1 MFHNIAVAYD
11 GSDGSRTAFDKAIE
25 LKKALPSVKLSV
37 IYVNEDYPEN
47 IQAAQMAD
55 ASAPVVSPQV
65 DGTYAQFMPHGIG
78 ENHYRP
84 PSDLK
89 NPKDFDDSAIEFSKH
104 MHNAIQQQLDEK
116 GVEADVLALEG
127 SASKTIPAFV
137 EEQNIDLLVI
147 GNSGKSGLQ
156 RFFVGSVSK
165 KLIKESSCSILV
177 VK

>member
-11 GSDGSRTAFDKAIE
+11 GSDGSRTAFDQAIE
-25 LKKALPSVKLSV
+25 MKKALPGVKLSV
-37 IYVNEDYPEN
+37 IYVNEDYHEN
-47 IQAAQMAD
+47 FRAAQLAD

-65 DGTYAQFMPHGIG
+65 DGTYAQYMPPGIG
-78 ENHYRP
+78 ENHHRP
-84 PSDLK
+84 PSDLQAQK
-89 NPKDFDDSAIEFSKH
+89 EFGNSAIEYSKH

-116 GVEADVLALEG
+116 GVDAEVLALEG
-127 SASKTIPAFV
+127 SASKTITAFI

-165 KLIKESSCSILV
+165 RLIKESPCSILV

>member
-11 GSDGSRTAFDKAIE
+11 GSDGSRMAFNQAIE
-25 LKKALPSVKLSV
+25 MKKALPDVKLSV
-37 IYVNEDYPEN
+37 IYVNEEYNEN
-47 IQAAQMAD
+47 FRAARMRD
-55 ASAPVVSPQV
+55 ASAPVVLPQV
-65 DGTYAQFMPHGIG
+65 DSTYAQYMPPEIG
-78 ENHYRP
+78 ENNHRAP
-84 PSDLK
+84 NDLQA
-89 NPKDFDDSAIEFSKH
+89 PTEFEHSAIEYSKH

-127 SASKTIPAFV
+127 SASKTIAAFI
-137 EEQNIDLLVI
+137 EEQNIDLLVV

-165 KLIKESSCSILV
+165 RLLKESSCSVLV

>member
-11 GSDGSRTAFDKAIE
+11 GSDGSRTAFDKAID
-25 LKKALPSVKLSV
+25 LKKALPNVKLSV
-37 IYVNEDYPEN
+37 IYVNEEYPEN
-47 IQAAQMAD
+47 IQTAQMAD

-65 DGTYAQFMPHGIG
+65 DGAYAQFMPPGIG
-78 ENHYRP
+78 ENQYRP
-84 PSDLK
+84 PSDMR
-89 NPKDFDDSAIEFSKH
+89 NPNDYDNSAIEFSKH
-104 MHNAIQQQLDEK
+104 MHTSIQQQLDEK

-127 SASKTIPAFV
+127 SASKTIAAFI

-156 RFFVGSVSK
+156 RFFIGSVSK
-165 KLIKESSCSILV
+165 KLLKESPCSILV